1 MQAQIQAQTVRTTRP
16 VLIDSGLGLL
26 GSNGQVSFGLPVP
39 IRQVTK
45 VRLREA
51 LIPRTDDILYVLVG
65 FRFNNQSPCDNLRIP
80 HDPTQVAVQ
89 NSQFQ
94 TGLSQ
99 HPPCFAAIPI
109 AQASTIASLSADAI
123 TVPYAYVNQERF
135 SAVFQP
141 PITALTTIELQL
153 YQPPSPGDPATLTPY
168 DIRAYKVQM
177 TLPAA
182 GKLPVV
188 GDEVTNIAV
197 SNSNATTYSFTAT
210 VLTVAGASSTDT
222 TSTFL
227 LGAFSSYTA
236 ADAYIAFLAS
246 PGVLPEQRQL
256 FSTDNNAVL
265 GTVTGIAPI
274 TTQTVLSLEFE
285 CAG

>member
-1 MQAQIQAQTVRTTRP
+1 MQATKVTRP

-26 GSNGQVSFGLPVP
+26 GANGQVTFGLPVP
-39 IRQVTK
+39 LKQVTK

-51 LIPRTDDILYVLVG
+51 MIPRTDDILYVLIG

-99 HPPCFAAIPI
+99 HPPCFAAVPI

-123 TVPYAYVNQERF
+123 AVPYAYVNQERF

-141 PITALTTIELQL
+141 PISALNAIELQL
-153 YQPPSPGDPATLTPY
+153 YRPPSAATPAVLTPY
-168 DIRAYKVQM
+168 DIRAYKVSM
-177 TLPAA
+177 ELPAS
-182 GKLPVV
+182 GKLPVA

-197 SNSNATTYSFTAT
+197 SNSNATTYAFTAS
-210 VLTVAGASSTDT
+210 VLTVAAAASGA
-222 TSTFL
+222 TSCTFL
-227 LGAFSSYTA
+227 LGGFSSYNA
-236 ADAYIAFLAS
+236 ADAYGAFLGAA
-246 PGVLPEQRQL
+246 GTLPEQRQL
-256 FSTDNNAVL
+256 FATG
-265 GTVTGIAPI
+265 GTTVIGSVDSFAPI
-274 TTQTVLSLEFE
+274 VTQTVLSLEFE